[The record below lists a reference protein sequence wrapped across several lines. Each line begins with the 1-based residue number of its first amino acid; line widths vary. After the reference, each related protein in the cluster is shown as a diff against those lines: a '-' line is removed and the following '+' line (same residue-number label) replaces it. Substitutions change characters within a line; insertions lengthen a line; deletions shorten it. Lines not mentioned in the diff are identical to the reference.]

1 MKVTISLSKLNKLK
15 DQRDHAED
23 NFEDV
28 YRRYVKLVN
37 DVCELRKSLADDA
50 DFSQG
55 EVDSL
60 EEDGDRLG
68 ACHERGRCIAYRN
81 AASALNH
88 IIENLDDFEGAPHV

>member
-37 DVCELRKSLADDA
+37 DVCELRKSLASDA
-50 DFSQG
+50 DYSQAQA
-55 EVDSL
+55 DSL

-68 ACHERGRCIAYRN
+68 MCHESGMCIAYHN
-81 AASALNH
+81 AAIALNH
-88 IIENLDDFEGAPHV
+88 IIENLDD

>member
-28 YRRYVKLVN
+28 YKRYAKLVS
-37 DVCELRKSLADDA
+37 DVCELRKSLASDA
-50 DFSQG
+50 DYHQARA
-55 EVDSL
+55 DSL
-60 EEDGDRLG
+60 EEYGDRLDVYR
-68 ACHERGRCIAYRN
+68 ANSMCIAYRN

-88 IIENLDDFEGAPHV
+88 IIENLDD

>member
-28 YRRYVKLVN
+28 HRRYAKLVS
-37 DVCELRKSLADDA
+37 DVCELRKSLASDA
-50 DFSQG
+50 DRWQG
-55 EVDSL
+55 RADSL

-68 ACHERGRCIAYRN
+68 ACHESGMCNAYRN

-88 IIENLDDFEGAPHV
+88 IIENLDD

>member
-37 DVCELRKSLADDA
+37 DVCELRKSLASEA
-50 DFSQG
+50 
-55 EVDSL
+55 EVRADSL
-60 EEDGDRLG
+60 EEDGDRPG
-68 ACHERGRCIAYRN
+68 ACYESGMCIAYRN

-88 IIENLDDFEGAPHV
+88 IIENLDD

>member
-28 YRRYVKLVN
+28 SRRYAKLVS
-37 DVCELRKSLADDA
+37 DVCELRKSLKSDA
-50 DFSQG
+50 DYRQARADEFS
-55 EVDSL
+55 DSGNRK
-60 EEDGDRLG
+60 EAIRE
-68 ACHERGRCIAYRN
+68 ASMCIAYSN

-88 IIENLDDFEGAPHV
+88 IIENLDD

>member
-37 DVCELRKSLADDA
+37 DVCELRKSLASDA
-50 DFSQG
+50 DYSQAQ
-55 EVDSL
+55 VDSL
-60 EEDGDRLG
+60 EDDGDRPG
-68 ACHERGRCIAYRN
+68 ASHERGMCIAYHN

-88 IIENLDDFEGAPHV
+88 IIENLDD

>member
-37 DVCELRKSLADDA
+37 DVCELRKSLASDA
-50 DFSQG
+50 DYRQAMA
-55 EVDSL
+55 DSS

-68 ACHERGRCIAYRN
+68 MCHERGMCIAYRS

-88 IIENLDDFEGAPHV
+88 IIENLDD

>member
-37 DVCELRKSLADDA
+37 DVCELRKSLASDA
-50 DFSQG
+50 DYSQAM
-55 EVDSL
+55 VDSL
-60 EEDGDRLG
+60 EEDGDRPG
-68 ACHERGRCIAYRN
+68 ACHERGMCIAYHN
-81 AASALNH
+81 AAVALNH
-88 IIENLDDFEGAPHV
+88 IIENLDD

>member
-15 DQRDHAED
+15 DQRDRAED

-28 YRRYVKLVN
+28 YRRYAKLVS
-37 DVCELRKSLADDA
+37 DVCELRKSLARYA
-50 DFSQG
+50 DYRQARA
-55 EVDSL
+55 DSL

-68 ACHERGRCIAYRN
+68 VCYQNGMRNAYRN

-88 IIENLDDFEGAPHV
+88 IVENLDD

>member
-1 MKVTISLSKLNKLK
+1 MKVAISLSKLNKLK

-37 DVCELRKSLADDA
+37 DVCELRKSLASDA
-50 DFSQG
+50 DYRQAR
-55 EVDSL
+55 VDSL
-60 EEDGDRLG
+60 EEDGDRPG
-68 ACHERGRCIAYRN
+68 ACHESGMCIAYHN

-88 IIENLDDFEGAPHV
+88 IIENLDD